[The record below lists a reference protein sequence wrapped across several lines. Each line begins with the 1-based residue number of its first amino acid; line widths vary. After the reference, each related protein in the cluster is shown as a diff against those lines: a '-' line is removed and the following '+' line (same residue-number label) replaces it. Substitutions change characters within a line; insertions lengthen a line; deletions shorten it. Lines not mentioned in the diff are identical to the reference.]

1 MGPIEPRPE
10 PRADPAAD
18 AALREA
24 RRAIDGALSR
34 DRGRLH
40 GLWSRWRGRPSDTA
54 AQAAF
59 QTALTASAA
68 AREARAAALPA
79 DIAVDEALP
88 IAAEAER
95 IVGLIRAHQVVVIAG
110 ETGSGKTTQLPKLC
124 LAAGRGAAGMIG
136 CTQPRR
142 IAARAVARRVAEELG
157 TQLGALV
164 GYQVRFNDQVGET
177 TAVKFMTDGILLAE
191 IQSDRW
197 LSAYDTLIVDEAHE
211 RSLNID
217 FLLGY
222 LKQLLARRP
231 DLKLIVTS
239 ATIDTERFSRHF
251 GDAPVVSVE
260 GRGYPVEVRY
270 RPLEGGDDE
279 AGEARDGERTVVDGI
294 VSACDEIVREGRGD
308 VLVFLP
314 GEREIR
320 DAHQALE
327 RRKYRHTEVLPL
339 YARLSTRDQDRVFNP
354 GPQRRIVLATNV
366 AETSLTVPRI
376 HYVIDPGLARVKRYS
391 PRQKLDRLHI
401 EPISQASADQRK
413 GRCGRIA
420 PGVCYR
426 LYAEADFL
434 ARDAYTDPE
443 IRRAALAGVILR
455 MLALGLGDIDAF
467 PFLEPPDPRAVAD
480 GWQQLHELGAVEPPG
495 GAAARAQA
503 TGGMQAGA
511 PETDDASAGART
523 DRHTDARRGRGTRRD
538 AAAATRDGRTLTAIG
553 RTMARLPVDVKLARM
568 LIAAQ
573 AHGCLREMLVIAS
586 FLGIQD
592 PRERPADQRAAAAT
606 AHAQFADGKSEFV
619 GMLKLWDAF
628 RAAHEEMTQSQLRK
642 WADRHFLGFLRL
654 REWRELHRQLKLLC
668 EESGWATMASDAAR
682 SASSGSAP
690 GASTPAGSKA
700 AHSNA
705 AGTRAAAPR
714 AVAAAHP
721 PLKKEGGGDSLRP
734 AHSERRLPLD
744 PPSAKGE
751 CKPGDSSVSTGD
763 RRERPPTHPDG
774 SGEHRV
780 DYARL
785 HRALIAGLPTQIGQR
800 ADRGLYDGPRGRKF
814 MLFPGSPL
822 AKKPPQWVLSATLL
836 DTEKVW
842 AIGNAAIEP
851 DWAID
856 ELPHLLA
863 RRHHDPR
870 WSRSQGRVIGSEQ
883 IGLFGLVLAPKKP
896 IHYGALYPGE
906 SRQIFAR
913 DALVT
918 GEIDLR
924 APFLKRNLATL
935 AKAKEEEAKQRR
947 AGLVVDED
955 WQTQWYLDRL
965 PAHAHNAQALDAW
978 YAKLPPAEKAAL
990 EWSFDDLMVG
1000 GASDAQ
1006 RYPRY
1011 IALGDARLEV
1021 RYRFEPGAPD
1031 DGMTVAVPL
1040 HLLNALDPARLSWL
1054 APGFV
1059 QDKAAALIK
1068 SLPKALRR
1076 NFVPAPD
1083 FARAF
1088 AEAHPAPEA
1097 DSLEGALARFLKKLS
1112 GVEVSAADFDPQAIE
1127 PHLRANLRLFEAP
1140 QQARGGRRGDAAGV
1154 VPAGHVLAE
1163 SRDLDDLRVRF
1174 GARAAE
1180 AFSARAAEGLAR
1192 AGLTAFPDAAVPL
1205 SVPGA
1210 GGVPAYPALHDEGES
1225 VSLAVHAERA
1235 EAERLHPGGVRRLL
1249 RIALAE
1255 KIRQAR
1261 KQLPVQPKLSLLY
1274 AAIEAQAP
1282 RRDGLKDADRLR
1294 EDLVEGAFAA
1304 LTADDLFQ
1312 VRDAEAFARTSERIG
1327 KALFAE
1333 AMRRLQQ
1340 AEAILARVA
1349 EVRAAL
1355 ESKLMGWARANL
1367 DDMQSQLAALAAPG
1381 FLRDIP
1387 AEALA
1392 EYPRWLKALALR
1404 AERALRDPARD
1415 QARMLELA
1423 PFVAALDDARRRGVD
1438 AAPEWQA
1445 LRWELEEFRVSLFAQ
1460 ELGAKGGVSAKKL
1473 ATRLVRLSPR

>member
-1 MGPIEPRPE
+1 MGTLEHRPN
-10 PRADPAAD
+10 PPADD
-18 AALREA
+18 AALRQA
-24 RRAIDGALSR
+24 RRAIDGALTR

-40 GLWSRWRGRPSDTA
+40 GLWSRWRGRPSDA
-54 AQAAF
+54 AAKAAF
-59 QTALTASAA
+59 ESALAASVA
-68 AREARAAALPA
+68 AREARASALPVDVA
-79 DIAVDEALP
+79 IDEALP
-88 IAAEAER
+88 IAGEAER
-95 IVGLIRAHQVVVIAG
+95 IVELIRSHQVVVIAG

-164 GYQVRFNDQVGET
+164 GYQVRFNDNVGET

-222 LKQLLARRP
+222 LKQLLVRRP

-239 ATIDTERFSRHF
+239 ATIDTERFSQHF

-279 AGEARDGERTVVDGI
+279 TGEARDGERTVLDGI

-480 GWQQLHELGAVEPPG
+480 GWQQLQELGAVETRS
-495 GAAARAQA
+495 AES
-503 TGGMQAGA
+503 AGA
-511 PETDDASAGART
+511 PAQAQAPAGADAGART
-523 DRHTDARRGRGTRRD
+523 GARPRRGRQAQRD
-538 AAAATRDGRTLTAIG
+538 DAPSTRDGRTLTHIG

-573 AHGCLREMLVIAS
+573 QHGCLREMLVIAS

-592 PRERPADQRAAAAT
+592 PRERPADQRAAADT
-606 AHAQFADGKSEFV
+606 AHAQFADPKSEFV
-619 GMLKLWDAF
+619 GILKLWDAY
-628 RAAHEEMTQSQLRK
+628 RSAHEDMTQSQLRK
-642 WADRHFLGFLRL
+642 WADKHFLGFLRL

-668 EESGWATMASDAAR
+668 DELGWTHTTGAAGTL
-682 SASSGSAP
+682 SASSASASAASASAASAP
-690 GASTPAGSKA
+690 TAASTS
-700 AHSNA
+700 
-705 AGTRAAAPR
+705 AGT
-714 AVAAAHP
+714 AHP
-721 PLKKEGGGDSLRP
+721 PLKKGGRGDLLRASP
-734 AHSERRLPLD
+734 AEKQIPLD
-744 PPSAKGE
+744 PPFAKGE
-751 CKPGDSSVSTGD
+751 DKRRTVSAAVIGDGQSAQAQA
-763 RRERPPTHPDG
+763 DG
-774 SGEHRV
+774 GNEPRV

-822 AKKPPQWVLSATLL
+822 SKKPPPWVLSATLL

-870 WSRSQGRVIGSEQ
+870 WSRSQGRVLGSEQ

-896 IHYGALYPGE
+896 IHYGALYPEE

-947 AGLVVDED
+947 VGLVVDED
-955 WQTQWYLDRL
+955 WQAQWYLDRI

-978 YAKLPPAEKAAL
+978 YAKLPAAEKAAL

-1000 GASDAQ
+1000 GASDAE

-1011 IALGDARLEV
+1011 IALGDVRLEV

-1040 HLLNALDPARLSWL
+1040 YLLNALDPARLSWL

-1068 SLPKALRR
+1068 SLPKTLRR

-1097 DSLEGALARFLKKLS
+1097 DSLESALARFLKKLS
-1112 GVEVSAADFDPQAIE
+1112 GVEVSAADFDAPAIE
-1127 PHLRANLRLFEAP
+1127 PHLRANLRLFDAP
-1140 QQARGGRRGDAAGV
+1140 QRGRDGGGRNATSV
-1154 VPAGHVLAE
+1154 VLAGHVLAE
-1163 SRDLDDLRVRF
+1163 SRDLDDLRARF

-1192 AGLTAFPDAAVPL
+1192 EALTAFPEIAIPL

-1210 GGVPAYPALHDEGES
+1210 GGVPAYPALQDDGET

-1255 KIRQAR
+1255 KTRHAR

-1304 LTADDLFQ
+1304 LTADGLLE
-1312 VRDAEAFARTSERIG
+1312 VRDAEAFARASERIG
-1327 KALFAE
+1327 KALFGE

-1340 AEAILARVA
+1340 AEAILTRVA

-1367 DDMQSQLAALAAPG
+1367 DDMQAQLSTLAAPG
-1381 FLRDIP
+1381 FLRDTP

-1415 QARMLELA
+1415 QARMLELK
-1423 PFVAALDDARRRGVD
+1423 PFVDALDDARQRGID
-1438 AAPEWQA
+1438 HAAEWQA

-1473 ATRLVRLSPR
+1473 ATRLARIASR